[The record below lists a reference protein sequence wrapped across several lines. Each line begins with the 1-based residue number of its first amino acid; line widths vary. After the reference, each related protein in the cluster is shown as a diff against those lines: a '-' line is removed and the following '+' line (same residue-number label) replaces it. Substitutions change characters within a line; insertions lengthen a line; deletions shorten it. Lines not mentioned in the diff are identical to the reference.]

1 MKVRLEYYD
10 ILRGGGIL
18 AVIAIHTTGN
28 MDDLYHTSQMSFHLA
43 VIWRQI
49 VGFAVPLF
57 LAISGYFLSKKSV
70 HDKDSYTSFL
80 SKQIPRVYIPMLVWS
95 LPLLALN
102 LFFKDTNITNSL
114 ILFSIGG
121 FSVYYFIAL
130 IMQYYLLLP
139 FLQRIANKKGLI
151 VSTIISFI
159 SLAIFFYLTKI
170 KLLSI
175 PLILYAGPFPVW
187 LMFFALGLYLG
198 RNKILTSKMILFVFV
213 LIGLFISIAET
224 YYIFNFTDSFQG
236 LGIKIGAF
244 IYSFAIILLLFS
256 LEYEPKKK
264 NIFWRL
270 MAYIGR
276 ISFGIYLIHIYILS
290 YIVRIAANEMVF
302 SSYLLEQLF
311 SIFVTA
317 LISIVVISGA
327 RAINKSL
334 AVKYLGF

>member
-1 MKVRLEYYD
+1 
-10 ILRGGGIL
+10 
-18 AVIAIHTTGN
+18 
-28 MDDLYHTSQMSFHLA
+28 
-43 VIWRQI
+43 
-49 VGFAVPLF
+49 
-57 LAISGYFLSKKSV
+57 
-70 HDKDSYTSFL
+70 
-80 SKQIPRVYIPMLVWS
+80 
-95 LPLLALN
+95 
-102 LFFKDTNITNSL
+102 
-114 ILFSIGG
+114 
-121 FSVYYFIAL
+121 
-130 IMQYYLLLP
+130 MQYYLLLP

-159 SLAIFFYLTKI
+159 SLAIFFYFTKI

-187 LMFFALGLYLG
+187 LMFFVLGLYLG

-213 LIGLFISIAET
+213 LIGLFLSIGET

-256 LEYEPKKK
+256 LEYEPKKR

-290 YIVRIAANEMVF
+290 YIVRRVANEIVF
-302 SSYLLEQLF
+302 SSYLIEQMFL
-311 SIFVTA
+311 ITVTA
-317 LISIVVISGA
+317 LISIVVISGT

-334 AVKYLGF
+334 ETEYLGF